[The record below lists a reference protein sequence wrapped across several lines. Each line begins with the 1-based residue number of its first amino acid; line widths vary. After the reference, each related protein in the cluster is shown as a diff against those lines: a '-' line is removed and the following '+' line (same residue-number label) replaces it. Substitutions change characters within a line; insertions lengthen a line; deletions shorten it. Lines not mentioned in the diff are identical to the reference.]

1 MAHILIADTDQ
12 TSARMASE
20 TLVSGGHACGWVS
33 DSQQA
38 LDLLKW
44 RTPDVMLLDEHM
56 PPISGY
62 TLLQKLRRLSWMR
75 DMPIIILSAV
85 GHSEDTYSM
94 RFEGAQ
100 DTIRKPLNG
109 TMLIWRVNQMLKSRG
124 PCAANTEL
132 RSLIRRDVGQ
142 NPAMIPDSRRVM

>member
-20 TLVSGGHACGWVS
+20 TLISGGHACGWVS

-132 RSLIRRDVGQ
+132 RSLIRRNVGQ
-142 NPAMIPDSRRVM
+142 KPAMIPDSRRVM